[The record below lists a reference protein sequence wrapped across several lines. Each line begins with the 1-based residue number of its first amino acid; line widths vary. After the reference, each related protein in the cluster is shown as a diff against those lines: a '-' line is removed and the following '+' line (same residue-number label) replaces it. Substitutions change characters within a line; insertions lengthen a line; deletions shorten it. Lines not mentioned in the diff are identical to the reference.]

1 MDFDDLIVD
10 LVRQGEPDLDS
21 RLESQAE
28 ALKELECT
36 NPVLGRWIDEYDVEY
51 LIAAFNLDDDEF
63 SSRFPAMGH
72 LNQHDRSQ
80 IIEAFENHFD
90 QCPHCFLKRGYDMEM
105 NARIE
110 RAYDLN
116 NAAVMEHLQS
126 EEVTPVAEDQIPA
139 AASDNVNDKQIN
151 ASRERAYSVSDAV
164 MKHLKS
170 AQPMPTSR
178 DEILTAAQELV
189 RAAAVKRARK

>member
-1 MDFDDLIVD
+1 MDFDHLIIE
-10 LVRQGEPDLDS
+10 LVRKAEPDIDS

-63 SSRFPAMGH
+63 SSNFPGMGN
-72 LNQHDRSQ
+72 LSQHDRSQ

-90 QCPHCFLKRGYDMEM
+90 QCPHCFLKRGYDIEM

-110 RAYDLN
+110 RAYRLN
-116 NAAVMEHLQS
+116 SAAVMEHLDSTPLAPTEKDEDVEHTDHDFNDAHAVHHLQS
-126 EEVTPVAEDQIPA
+126 P
-139 AASDNVNDKQIN
+139 
-151 ASRERAYSVSDAV
+151 RA
-164 MKHLKS
+164 L
-170 AQPMPTSR
+170 PTSKE
-178 DEILTAAQELV
+178 EILAVAQNSV
-189 RAAAVKRARK
+189 KAAVAKRTRK